1 MAINWKS
8 KTILVKNEATYGTD
22 PAPTGL
28 LNAMLLTDVQLQ
40 PMEGE
45 DVSRNLE
52 LPYLGAQEEVPSG
65 LRVVLTGSF
74 ELVGSGTAGRPWIK
88 REIVKG
94 WDAGKGVLGI
104 RIHKLLGTDGKP
116 SSAGANPFDGIK
128 HSKSGKLLSTIAP
141 LCSPTGAD
149 SKAAYKSINDNIED
163 WIEQAI
169 AIRKEN

>member
-1 MAINWKS
+1 MARRVFFSFHFDNDFFRTQQVRNMGALDGQTVCTANAWEKVKEEGDDAIETWIDKNMSGKS
-8 KTILVKNEATYGTD
+8 C
-22 PAPTGL
+22 
-28 LNAMLLTDVQLQ
+28 
-40 PMEGE
+40 
-45 DVSRNLE
+45 
-52 LPYLGAQEEVPSG
+52 
-65 LRVVLTGSF
+65 VVV
-74 ELVGSGTAGRPWIK
+74 LVGSGTAGRPWIK